1 MKKKKKE
8 KKPSGAMQTLCTTGA
23 AFRVQPKVFAMYEW
37 VKMLSWGGNSSFK
50 TCYGRTKT
58 ALVGL
63 LGLVIIV
70 LVGSK
75 THLIGK
81 N

>member
-1 MKKKKKE
+1 MN
-8 KKPSGAMQTLCTTGA
+8 P
-23 AFRVQPKVFAMYEW
+23 
-37 VKMLSWGGNSSFK
+37 WGGNSSLK

-63 LGLVIIV
+63 LGLV
-70 LVGSK
+70 LKRFAGSK

-81 N
+81 NMGWLAVQNRFARFKTFYAF